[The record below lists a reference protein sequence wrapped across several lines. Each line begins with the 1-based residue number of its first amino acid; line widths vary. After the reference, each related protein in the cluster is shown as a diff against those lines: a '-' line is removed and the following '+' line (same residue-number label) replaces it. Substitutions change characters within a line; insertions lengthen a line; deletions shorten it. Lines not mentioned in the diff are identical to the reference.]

1 MFCASHV
8 GVCMSCADNSF
19 DLGIDNVGLRFRII
33 MTKDE
38 ALKHLRERYT
48 YDPETGAIR
57 HKGRDRAVKGIVLN
71 CGYRRINI
79 RVGKNHTHVLMHRAA
94 WALFYGRWPS
104 EIDHLNGI
112 KTDNRLCNLREVS
125 RSENNQNRVWK
136 WKPNARTGLPGVCYK
151 EKTKRYEVKMFGS
164 VFFRDKYEAFITT
177 ILLGRMYE

>member
-1 MFCASHV
+1 MFR
-8 GVCMSCADNSF
+8 ADNRF

-33 MTKDE
+33 MTKDVV
-38 ALKHLRERYT
+38 LNYLREWYT
-48 YDPETGAIR
+48 YDAEMGAIR

-136 WKPNARTGLPGVCYK
+136 WKPNARTGLPGVCYD
-151 EKTKRYEVKMFGS
+151 KTYKDYVVR
-164 VFFRDKYEAFITT
+164 FRNFRHFHDKYEAFITT